1 MSFSLNYLFDRM
13 AVPKKS
19 PVSRNKEHTFLNES
33 QPVLEAAVAK
43 KKNREESMFS
53 ESGVNDK

>member
-1 MSFSLNYLFDRM
+1 M